1 MIVPQYWAESR
12 RQHRAAG
19 RQITVR
25 RFGWSDTSE
34 QDAQANADAR
44 ADEALSHAL
53 AGENVRPREPKLPYN
68 GAEGVPIREEIVSLH
83 GETIITRNAYG
94 ARCLNTPNV
103 LFADVDFPQA
113 LPLSFTLG
121 LLAVML
127 ALALAAG
134 TAYSSGLGIALAVV
148 SGLFVFWMTKKGFAV
163 MQRLRG
169 GPAHAVEKQ
178 IEHFIQTH
186 PGWGVRCYRTPA
198 GLRLLATHQTFDP
211 ADPQVGEFFRAVG
224 ADPVYQ
230 AMCQN
235 QQCFRARVSAKP
247 WRIGI
252 SAHMKPRP
260 GVWPIALA
268 HQAARDAWVRQ
279 YEAVAEGFAA
289 CAFGGSLGNPNIHP
303 AVRAVMDLHDELCRA
318 TRSLPLA

>member
-44 ADEALSHAL
+44 ADEALQRAL
-53 AGENVRPREPKLPYN
+53 AGEKVRLRDPKLPYN
-68 GAEGVPIREEIVSLH
+68 GAAGVPIREEIVSRH
-83 GETIITRNAYG
+83 GDTIITRNAYG

-113 LPLSFTLG
+113 PPLHYTLG
-121 LLAVML
+121 LLAVLL
-127 ALALAAG
+127 ALALIVG
-134 TAYSSGLGIALAVV
+134 TGYSTGLGIVLAVG
-148 SGLFVFWMTKKGFAV
+148 SGLVVTWVARKGFAAI
-163 MQRLRG
+163 QRVRG
-169 GPAHAVEKQ
+169 GPMQATEKRL
-178 IEHFIQTH
+178 ERFIQAH
-186 PGWGVRCYRTPA
+186 PDWGVRCYRTPA

-211 ADPQVGEFFRAVG
+211 TDPQVRDFFQAVR

-230 AMCQN
+230 AMCRN

-260 GVWPIALA
+260 GVWPIALE
-268 HQAARDAWVRQ
+268 HQATRDAWVAQ
-279 YEAVAEGFAA
+279 YESVAEGFAA
-289 CAFGGSLGNPNIHP
+289 CAYAHSAGNPNIHP
-303 AVRAVMDLHDELCRA
+303 EIKSVMELHDDLCRA
-318 TRSLPLA
+318 HSTLPVA

>member
-12 RQHRAAG
+12 RQHRTQG

-34 QDAQANADAR
+34 QDAQANADVR
-44 ADEALSHAL
+44 SDEALKRAL
-53 AGENVRPREPKLPYN
+53 AGEKVRPRDPKLPYN
-68 GAEGVPIREEIVSLH
+68 GAEGVPIREEIVSRH
-83 GETIITRNAYG
+83 GDTIITRNAYG
-94 ARCLNTPNV
+94 ARCLNTPNA

-113 LPLSFTLG
+113 PPLRYTLG
-121 LLAVML
+121 LLAVLLVL
-127 ALALAAG
+127 ALITG
-134 TAYSSGLGIALAVV
+134 TVYSTGLGIALAVM
-148 SGLFVFWMTKKGFAV
+148 SGLFVFWAAQQGFAAV
-163 MQRLRG
+163 QWIQG
-169 GPAHAVEKQ
+169 GPMQAAEKR
-178 IEHFIQTH
+178 IERFIQAH
-186 PGWGVRCYRTPA
+186 SGWGVRCYRTPA

-211 ADPQVGEFFRAVG
+211 ADPQVRDFFRAVG

-260 GVWPIALA
+260 GVWPIALE
-268 HQAARDAWVRQ
+268 HQATRDAWVAR
-279 YEAVAEGFAA
+279 YESVAEGFAA
-289 CAFGGSLGNPNIHP
+289 CVFSCSLGNPDIHP
-303 AVRAVMDLHDELCRA
+303 DIQSVMELHDDLCHA
-318 TRSLPLA
+318 NSSLPIA